1 MPGFKDVLAKR
12 LKQARNDAGLTQ
24 AKLAAAVD
32 SYGVSCTQSQIA
44 GYENASSKSIPD
56 AEKLAAIA
64 KVLEKSI
71 DWLCGMDAEQHEEK
85 DAKDEKITSEQWLR
99 YFLRILNAPQI
110 TEGYITTIYEADE
123 VCRKTTRPN
132 MELVNHIDVNGCV
145 ADFAYLDNAV
155 ATVNFYGIAM
165 GDLFKKLA
173 IIKNVSGSLPQD
185 MLDALINNAI
195 NSYSFLF
202 DIKHGGE
209 KELNDF
215 PLLDD

>member
-56 AEKLAAIA
+56 AEK
-64 KVLEKSI
+64 
-71 DWLCGMDAEQHEEK
+71 
-85 DAKDEKITSEQWLR
+85 LR

-209 KELNDF
+209 KEFNDF